1 MCLLINNVLQWTGT
15 ACFITMYSIMSFF
28 PHLTPWNIVMGCAG
42 GMLFLAW
49 SIRVAN
55 RPQLIVNAV
64 GVTVCIAG
72 LVRAWS

>member
-1 MCLLINNVLQWTGT
+1 MCLLINNVLQWTGA

-28 PHLTPWNIVMGCAG
+28 PHLYPWNIVMGCAG
-42 GMLFLAW
+42 GALFLAW

-64 GVTVCIAG
+64 SVTVCVAG
-72 LVRAWS
+72 LFKAWS